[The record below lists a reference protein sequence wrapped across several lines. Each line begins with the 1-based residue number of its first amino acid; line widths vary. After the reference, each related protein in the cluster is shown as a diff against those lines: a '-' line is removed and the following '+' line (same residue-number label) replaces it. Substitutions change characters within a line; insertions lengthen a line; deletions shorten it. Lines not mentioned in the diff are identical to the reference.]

1 MGVNIPGV
9 IAMLFFYLLVLGTGI
24 WASFKSRRKQKK
36 NVASEIEMTILGNRG
51 ISLAVGIFTMTATWV
66 GGGFIV
72 GITEMVYTPS
82 MGLSLAVLMLTSYSV
97 SFLLCGCVFAKPL
110 RDQKC
115 VTMMDP
121 FYRKYGKG
129 FTAVM
134 CMVSLFIDMLWMAST
149 LIGLGAT
156 INVVLDLSYTTSI
169 WISAAVAITYTLMGG
184 LYSVAYTDIIQ
195 LSLIFFGMGIC
206 VPFVLVSPHS
216 MNIGET
222 LMNNTLHPPWI
233 GSVNPKKV
241 WIMMDDFLFLSF
253 GSIAYQ
259 ALHQRT
265 LSASSTRTAKITSA
279 IAAFGIQVFGISPI
293 LFGAAA
299 SSTDWNQTLYGLP
312 SPYERGEA
320 AQVLPIMLEAL
331 TPSYISIIGIGCVA
345 AAVMSSADSALMSAA
360 SVFSANVYKNIIRPR
375 ASDTEM
381 QWVIRA
387 TVVVVGVSGTALTT
401 FKNSTLLFWFLAAE
415 VAYVVVFPQ
424 FFCVLFLKR
433 TNLYGATA
441 GLLFGFPFRLLCGE
455 PSLGLPPVLQFPG
468 CTMEDGVYVQY
479 SPVKTI
485 SMLSTMAIIL
495 FFSYLL
501 SQLFKRGHL
510 PDSWDVFHVKVQT
523 SLQRGQEAT
532 GVLAHVDNTDMNTSK
547 TGFEME
553 ALDPA
558 LNR

>member
-82 MGLSLAVLMLTSYSV
+82 MGLSLAAPNKLQSALNTTLHVVFCSG
-97 SFLLCGCVFAKPL
+97 GCVFAKPL

-134 CMVSLFIDMLWMAST
+134 VKFCFLSSS
-149 LIGLGAT
+149 GAT

-195 LSLIFFGMGIC
+195 LSLISYLMGIC

-532 GVLAHVDNTDMNTSK
+532 GTHVDNTDMNTSK